1 MILAIR
7 VLLFETQMLIE
18 STIDTPQEL
27 HRRWH
32 VCHRAYQRAVYE
44 TEFCTVPRRVKAD
57 LKFCKKILT
66 ETREFMDT

>member
-7 VLLFETQMLIE
+7 VLLFEAHMLIE

-27 HRRWH
+27 LKRWH
-32 VCHRAYQRAVYE
+32 ICHRAYQRAVYE
-44 TEFCTVPRRVKAD
+44 TEFCSVPRRVKAD

-66 ETREFMDT
+66 ETQEFMET